1 MTEDILI
8 SVKGLHALNDAE
20 DEQEQEIEV
29 FSAGKYYFKNGK
41 HYILYEEQSEEDGSI
56 IKNRITLKNDCLE
69 VQKKGLID
77 SKMIF
82 EQDKKNTSWYNT
94 PFGNLLAG
102 MTVTDMSVKE
112 ADDLI
117 DIHVKYELEV
127 NYERVADCCIQIK
140 VMAKDSGLFH
150 ITES

>member
-82 EQDKKNTSWYNT
+82 EQDKKI
-94 PFGNLLAG
+94 PAG
-102 MTVTDMSVKE
+102 T
-112 ADDLI
+112 
-117 DIHVKYELEV
+117 IHPLGTFLQG
-127 NYERVADCCIQIK
+127 RRSRICQ
-140 VMAKDSGLFH
+140 
-150 ITES
+150 

>member
-1 MTEDILI
+1 M
-8 SVKGLHALNDAE
+8 
-20 DEQEQEIEV
+20 
-29 FSAGKYYFKNGK
+29 
-41 HYILYEEQSEEDGSI
+41 
-56 IKNRITLKNDCLE
+56 KNDCLE

-102 MTVTDMSVKE
+102 TTVTDMSVKE

>member
-1 MTEDILI
+1 M
-8 SVKGLHALNDAE
+8 
-20 DEQEQEIEV
+20 
-29 FSAGKYYFKNGK
+29 
-41 HYILYEEQSEEDGSI
+41 
-56 IKNRITLKNDCLE
+56 
-69 VQKKGLID
+69 
-77 SKMIF
+77 
-82 EQDKKNTSWYNT
+82 
-94 PFGNLLAG
+94 
-102 MTVTDMSVKE
+102 KE

>member
-82 EQDKKNTSWYNT
+82 
-94 PFGNLLAG
+94 
-102 MTVTDMSVKE
+102 
-112 ADDLI
+112 
-117 DIHVKYELEV
+117 
-127 NYERVADCCIQIK
+127 
-140 VMAKDSGLFH
+140 
-150 ITES
+150 

>member
-1 MTEDILI
+1 M
-8 SVKGLHALNDAE
+8 
-20 DEQEQEIEV
+20 
-29 FSAGKYYFKNGK
+29 
-41 HYILYEEQSEEDGSI
+41 
-56 IKNRITLKNDCLE
+56 KNDCLE

-102 MTVTDMSVKE
+102 TTVTDMSVKE

-127 NYERVADCCIQIK
+127 NYERVAGCCIQIK

>member
-56 IKNRITLKNDCLE
+56 I
-69 VQKKGLID
+69 
-77 SKMIF
+77 
-82 EQDKKNTSWYNT
+82 
-94 PFGNLLAG
+94 
-102 MTVTDMSVKE
+102 
-112 ADDLI
+112 
-117 DIHVKYELEV
+117 
-127 NYERVADCCIQIK
+127 
-140 VMAKDSGLFH
+140 
-150 ITES
+150 